1 MTTDPV
7 TTVAPEGWIA
17 LLAELHGQGLTSLDL
32 LTAVDRDD
40 EVEVVVRVI
49 DPHTGSGAVAAT
61 RVPSQAPV
69 LPTCSAVLPAAVWHE
84 RETAEMFGVVFDGHP
99 DPRPLLLR
107 STPDQPPLR
116 KVAPLPERVTTPY
129 PGAQDTGPRARRPQ
143 LPPGVRSDWLV
154 PADE

>member
-17 LLAELHGQGLTSLDL
+17 LLTELHGRGLTSLDL
-32 LTAVDRDD
+32 LTGVDRGD

-49 DPHTGSGAVAAT
+49 DPRTGSGAVATT
-61 RVPSQAPV
+61 RVSSQSPV
-69 LPTCSAVLPAAVWHE
+69 LPSCSAVFPAAAWHE

-99 DPRPLLLR
+99 DPRHLLLR

-116 KVAPLPERVTTPY
+116 KSAPLSERVITPY
-129 PGAQDTGPRARRPQ
+129 PGAQDTGSRVRRPQ

-154 PADE
+154 TADE